1 MGWNLNDLNPALRRK
16 IVEACNPRQAPKLER
31 AAGHAALGPPQAEA
45 GDTSRVLVRI
55 TSVRKRLLDED
66 NLAEKYHVDC
76 CRYAGLLHS
85 DEPGETKIEVSQR
98 KAEKGEAEETIIEI
112 MYP

>member
-1 MGWNLNDLNPALRRK
+1 MGWKLNELSPELRRK
-16 IVEACNPRQAPKLER
+16 ILSASGAGQTAKLER
-31 AAGHAALGPPQAEA
+31 NSCNAALEQAQTQA

-55 TSVRKRLLDED
+55 TSIRKRLLDED

-85 DEPGETKIEVSQR
+85 DQPGETKIEVSQR
-98 KAEKGEAEETIIEI
+98 KAGKGEPEETIVEI
-112 MYP
+112 FYP